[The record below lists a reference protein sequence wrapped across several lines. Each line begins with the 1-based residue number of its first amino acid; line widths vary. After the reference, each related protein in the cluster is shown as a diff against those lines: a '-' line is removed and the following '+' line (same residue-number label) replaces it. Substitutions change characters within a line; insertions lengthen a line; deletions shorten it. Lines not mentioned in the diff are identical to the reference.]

1 MWLMREMTFNV
12 PPINLLKNSVKLLLH
27 MCFREGRNEMV
38 LVASNFYDS
47 SLASYII
54 SEAQQVTDDE
64 NHFLAP
70 TRSHNVYLSEG
81 LSDLKQQSVYSDKWV
96 STHLSVSHSVWS
108 SYCRSLKHLVLL
120 LIFQNPCVA
129 KVCVF
134 MWTLIC
140 ISTLIFPSC
149 PIRIVKTVLKHPN
162 VLQYP
167 SSQTLVRFIQSE
179 NDNNHS
185 LLPEWGHDLGW
196 N

>member
-1 MWLMREMTFNV
+1 MREMTFNV

-27 MCFREGRNEMV
+27 MCLREGRDEMV

-54 SEAQQVTDDE
+54 SEAQQV
-64 NHFLAP
+64 
-70 TRSHNVYLSEG
+70 SETFFFYQLYSKIRG
-81 LSDLKQQSVYSDKWV
+81 LLK
-96 STHLSVSHSVWS
+96 
-108 SYCRSLKHLVLL
+108 
-120 LIFQNPCVA
+120 
-129 KVCVF
+129 CVF
-134 MWTLIC
+134 MRTLIC

>member
-47 SLASYII
+47 SLDSYII
-54 SEAQQVTDDE
+54 SEPQQVTDDE

-81 LSDLKQQSVYSDKWV
+81 LSDLKQQSVCSQSFISQ
-96 STHLSVSHSVWS
+96 ST
-108 SYCRSLKHLVLL
+108 YCRSLKHLVLL